1 MPMPMPMP
9 MPMLQSVS
17 ASNVLPHKTSQEVE
31 LKLLLAP
38 SDAPAFRAAVAARLP
53 LEGTKPRV
61 SRLHTTYFDTDDL
74 TLRAQHI
81 ELRIRRHGQRWVETL
96 KTAEPP
102 GTGLYRRGEWEA
114 PVAGLRPALVP
125 LCAQLEADSPWCR
138 ALSEPG
144 LAERLV
150 PVFEASVRRS
160 LWKLSQPDGS
170 RIEMTLDEGE
180 LRCGDRRAPI
190 CEVEFEVKAGKA
202 SALFDMALQ
211 LQDAVPLRLG
221 HLGKADRGYA
231 LNANAHRKA
240 VVAQPVEL
248 PRGVSIEQGLRIIA
262 RNCLA
267 QVWGNEDGVI
277 EGTDPEDVHQMRVG
291 VRRLRSALRLF
302 ARAVPTPALLGV
314 ELRWLSA
321 ELGAARD
328 TEVFS
333 VETLPSLTVV
343 SGSEAQWTQLLQT
356 ASTSAQRNRQRS
368 AQALASH
375 RYARL
380 SLSLAAWL
388 ECSEWRAAADKKG
401 RKALR
406 QPLRPYAFAVDQ
418 RLHHELR
425 VAGKGLA
432 RARPEQRHRA
442 RIAAKRLRYAT
453 DFFRS
458 LYSAKS
464 VKRYIKRLAALQ
476 DVLGQLNDAMVA
488 KRLFGELV
496 EQESGLASAAA
507 AAGKQLDDRTTHA
520 MPEVQKRWKDFR
532 HSTL

>member
-1 MPMPMPMP
+1 MPMPMPR
-9 MPMLQSVS
+9 SAS
-17 ASNVLPHKTSQEVE
+17 ASNVLPDRASQEVE

-38 SDAPAFRAAVAARLP
+38 SDVPAFRVAVAARLP
-53 LEGTKPRV
+53 SEGAKPQV

-74 TLRAQHI
+74 ALRARHI
-81 ELRIRRHGQRWVETL
+81 ELRIRRHGRRWIETL
-96 KTAEPP
+96 KTTEPP

-114 PVAGLRPALVP
+114 PVAGLRPALAP
-125 LCAQLEADSPWCR
+125 LCAQLEADSPWSR
-138 ALSEPG
+138 ALSEPW

-160 LWKLSQPDGS
+160 SWTLSQLDGS

-190 CEVEFEVKAGKA
+190 CEVELELKAGNA
-202 SALFDMALQ
+202 SALFDIALQ

-221 HLGKADRGYA
+221 HLGKADRGYV
-231 LNANAHRKA
+231 LNANARSEA
-240 VVAQPVEL
+240 VVAKPVEL
-248 PRGVSIEQGLRIIA
+248 PRDVSIDQGLRIIV
-262 RNCLA
+262 RSCLA
-267 QVWGNEDGVI
+267 QLWGNEDGVM
-277 EGTDPEDVHQMRVG
+277 EGADPESVHQMRVG
-291 VRRLRSALRLF
+291 VRRLRSALRVF
-302 ARAVPTPALLGV
+302 ARAVPTPAFLGG

-328 TEVFS
+328 AEVFS
-333 VETLPSLTVV
+333 VETLPSLTAV
-343 SGSEAQWTQLLQT
+343 SGSDARWTQLLRT
-356 ASTSAQRNRQRS
+356 ASTSAQRHRQRA

-380 SLSLAAWL
+380 SLGLAVWM
-388 ECSEWRAAADKKG
+388 ECSEWRTALDKKG
-401 RKALR
+401 RKVLGRA
-406 QPLRPYAFAVDQ
+406 LRPYAFAVAK

-425 VAGKGLA
+425 DAGRGLA
-432 RARPEQRHRA
+432 RARPAQRHKV

-458 LYSAKS
+458 LYPAKS

-476 DVLGQLNDAMVA
+476 DVLGQLNDAVVA

-496 EQESGLASAAA
+496 EAERGLAPAAA
-507 AAGKQLDDRTTHA
+507 AASQQLDDRTTGA
-520 MPEVQKRWKDFR
+520 VPAVQKCWKDFR